1 VRARRALAPVLVGVL
16 AAAAAVPARASAD
29 PVGDKQRQ
37 VQRIADQVDALGDR
51 AASLG
56 ERYNGAVVALQ
67 QAEADVAA
75 GETRLAELEAKLG
88 TARSNASRFAVRAYM
103 FADQMSGVAALLAGT
118 SIDSGAAQR
127 QGYTAVA
134 LGNSLD
140 VTDDLKALSEN
151 AERERAAL
159 ETKQQ
164 AKATLVTSVEQ
175 AKQGATKALGAQQ
188 QLLTKTK
195 GELATLVV
203 QERRR
208 RQEAAARA
216 ALQAQ
221 QAAVARSAASPRATS
236 APTTSPPPAGAGGGG
251 AAAAPRPAPTRPAPP
266 PIDVPATSPG
276 AAVAVRAALSQVG
289 VPYVFAA
296 AQPGVGFDCS
306 GLTMWAWAQA
316 GVSLPH
322 FAAAQYNSLPHV
334 PADQLQPGDLVFFYP
349 DLGHMGMYIGNGQFV
364 HAPRTGDVVKVS
376 ALSMK
381 NFVGAARPG

>member
-1 VRARRALAPVLVGVL
+1 MRARPALALAVVGLLAL
-16 AAAAAVPARASAD
+16 AAAVATPASAD
-29 PVGDKQRQ
+29 SVGEKQRQ
-37 VQRIADQVDALGDR
+37 VQRIADQVEALGDR

-75 GETRLAELEAKLG
+75 GEKRVSDLDAKLG
-88 TARSNASRFAVRAYM
+88 SVRLNASRFAVRAYM
-103 FADQMSGVAALLAGT
+103 YADQLSGVAALLAGS

-127 QGYTAVA
+127 QGYSTVA
-134 LGNSLD
+134 LGKSLD
-140 VTDDLKALSEN
+140 VTDELKALSED
-151 AERERAAL
+151 AEREHIAL
-159 ETKQQ
+159 ESKRQTKVSLVVQVGQAQQ
-164 AKATLVTSVEQ
+164 DA
-175 AKQGATKALGAQQ
+175 GKALAAQQ

-203 QERRR
+203 QERQRR
-208 RQEAAARA
+208 RDAAARA
-216 ALQAQ
+216 AQQAQ
-221 QAAVARSAASPRATS
+221 QAAAARPAPARQPPSS
-236 APTTSPPPAGAGGGG
+236 PTTSPPASGGGG
-251 AAAAPRPAPTRPAPP
+251 AAAAPKAAPARPAPP
-266 PIDVPATSPG
+266 AIDVPPTSPG
-276 AAVAVRAALSQVG
+276 AAIAVRAALSQVG

-334 PADQLQPGDLVFFYP
+334 PADQLQPGDLVFFYS
-349 DLGHMGMYIGNGQFV
+349 DLGHMGMYVGNGMFV

-376 ALSMK
+376 PLSMK
-381 NFVGAARPG
+381 NFAGAARPG